1 MDLFQGE
8 PDQDLVLEFRAG
20 KMSMQ
25 GKMVYADHRK
35 GLVSVSQADDGMIYF
50 AWKDRSTNQV
60 EDELIIFPKEAEFKK
75 VPQCTTGRVFLLQF
89 REAERKYFFW
99 MQEPKDVDD
108 EFIFALMNYIL
119 SHGAPPDSEE
129 SSKKTL

>member
-60 EDELIIFPKEAEFKK
+60 EDVSVQYSAS
-75 VPQCTTGRVFLLQF
+75 V
-89 REAERKYFFW
+89 
-99 MQEPKDVDD
+99 
-108 EFIFALMNYIL
+108 
-119 SHGAPPDSEE
+119 S
-129 SSKKTL
+129 TLTYDW